1 MEYTAE
7 FIYDKSETGRRIRS
21 LREQKKITCEE
32 MAQKLGRTEK
42 EFRDIEQGL
51 CSVSLHTA
59 LKIAAFFDLT
69 LDELIEGD
77 SHEADAQIQPT
88 GEEEKILSLL
98 ARSDPRQR
106 TEALKLVQ
114 EYLLDGIE

>member
-42 EFRDIEQGL
+42 EFRDVEQGL
-51 CSVSLHTA
+51 CSISLHTA
-59 LKIAAFFDLT
+59 LEIAAFFDLT

-77 SHEADAQIQPT
+77 SHEADTQIQPT